1 VGDKQDKIMKIKE
14 RLIARYTQYI
24 SNLQTYVDCYGH
36 DENMKLEVENVRG
49 QIEAYQNVIKQL
61 SNLK

>member
-1 VGDKQDKIMKIKE
+1 MKTAE
-14 RLIARYTQYI
+14 RLITRYTQYI
-24 SNLQTYVDCYGH
+24 SNLQTYIECYKN

-61 SNLK
+61 GQLNK